1 MAMLRQPVQVSSV
14 QTRFRPIMTILLIPT
29 TRVSA
34 LIAAVIPKTAS
45 TAIPITRVMLG
56 KI

>member
-1 MAMLRQPVQVSSV
+1 MLRQPVQVSSV

-34 LIAAVIPKTAS
+34 LIAAVMLRTAN
-45 TAIPITRVMLG
+45 TAMPITRVMFG